1 MSQLLNLGY
10 CPIKNVK
17 YIYRLAFLDALGNHR
32 HRKKNNCAAR
42 NLHARVSTILILNG
56 SPLNAAMLNKRIAKN
71 DAHALKLISLRRL
84 ENLAL
89 Q

>member
-1 MSQLLNLGY
+1 MSQLLNLGC

-17 YIYRLAFLDALGNHR
+17 YIYRLAFLDSLGNHS
-32 HRKKNNCAAR
+32 HWEKNNCAAW
-42 NLHARVSTILILNG
+42 NLNAWVSAILILNG
-56 SPLNAAMLNKRIAKN
+56 SPLNAAVLNKRITEN
-71 DAHALKLISLRRL
+71 DAHALKLISLCRL